1 MIEII
6 FSPDNMIVFAYFSRL
21 KKTTY
26 MKKLLL
32 LLFLATAGIT
42 HAQFIQFGVKGGAN
56 FANIKSD
63 KIDYSNRTSYH
74 VGALIEIRVFQNMS
88 FQPELLY
95 SVQGAEQS
103 GKPTI
108 DLKYVNVPMM
118 LKFYLIS
125 NKLSIEAGPQFGFL
139 VDNNLNNTY
148 EAQEFDFSA
157 GGGVA
162 VDLTKSLFIQARYMV
177 GMSELS
183 KKAEAKN
190 SVFQISLGLKF

>member
-1 MIEII
+1 
-6 FSPDNMIVFAYFSRL
+6 
-21 KKTTY
+21 
-26 MKKLLL
+26 MKKLVLV
-32 LLFLATAGIT
+32 LFLATAGIT
-42 HAQFIQFGVKGGAN
+42 HAQFIQFGVKGGVN

-74 VGALIEIRVFQNMS
+74 VGALLEISVFQNMT

-139 VDNNLNNTY
+139 VDNNLNKTY
-148 EAQEFDFSA
+148 EAEDFDFSA
-157 GGGVA
+157 GGGLA
-162 VDLTKSLFIQARYMV
+162 LNLTRSIFVQARYMV

-190 SVFQISLGLKF
+190 STIQVSLGLKF

>member
-1 MIEII
+1 
-6 FSPDNMIVFAYFSRL
+6 
-21 KKTTY
+21 

-32 LLFLATAGIT
+32 LLFLATASIT
-42 HAQFIQFGVKGGAN
+42 QAQFIQFGVKGGVN
-56 FANIKSD
+56 FANIKSE

-74 VGALIEIRVFQNMS
+74 VGALLEIRVFQNMS

-103 GKPTI
+103 GSTTI
-108 DLKYVNVPMM
+108 DLQYVNVPMM

-125 NKLSIEAGPQFGFL
+125 NKLSVELGPQFGFL

-148 EAQEFDFSA
+148 EAQDFDFSA

-162 VDLTKSLFIQARYMV
+162 VDLTKSLFVQARYMV

-183 KKAEAKN
+183 KKTEAKN
-190 SVFQISLGLKF
+190 TTFQISLGLKF

>member
-1 MIEII
+1 
-6 FSPDNMIVFAYFSRL
+6 
-21 KKTTY
+21 

-32 LLFLATAGIT
+32 LLFLATASIAQ
-42 HAQFIQFGVKGGAN
+42 AQFIQFGVKGGVN

-74 VGALIEIRVFQNMS
+74 VGALLEIRVFQNMS

-103 GKPTI
+103 GSTTI
-108 DLKYVNVPMM
+108 DLQYVNVPMM

-125 NKLSIEAGPQFGFL
+125 NKLSVELGPQFGFL
-139 VDNNLNNTY
+139 IDNNLNNTY
-148 EAQEFDFSA
+148 ETQDFDFSA
-157 GGGVA
+157 GGGIA
-162 VDLTKSLFIQARYMV
+162 LDLTKSLFVQARYMA

-183 KKAEAKN
+183 KKAQAKN
-190 SVFQISLGLKF
+190 NTIQISLGLKF